1 MRKIYANT
9 STEDENISLEEI
21 PNIDGQYYDVDV
33 ILDWIDTL
41 EEVHSNESN
50 SSDK

>member
-1 MRKIYANT
+1 MKRIYANT
-9 STEDENISLEEI
+9 SVNDENISLDEI
-21 PNIDGQYYDVDV
+21 PDIDGEYYDVNV

-41 EEVHSNESN
+41 EEVHNNESN